1 MTRYRA
7 LRLLGCGWFTA
18 TIVAGV
24 NWLFGVPANEVR
36 FMNVVIEING
46 WGSPLSAVE
55 NDRLKEKSS

>member
-1 MTRYRA
+1 MPKVTRYRA

-24 NWLFGVPANEVR
+24 NWLFGVPSNEVR

-46 WGSPLSAVE
+46 WGAPASPIQ
-55 NDRLKEKSS
+55 NDELKD